1 MDWPP
6 AVAEVPESLPEL
18 RAGFVLAVSVSE
30 SPDLPRLGLT
40 ETHLRMALGEV
51 ARAVLVANGQ
61 IAYAGHLDPAGYTA
75 FLVREVERY
84 RSRDQPFTGYV
95 PWPVHR
101 PLTLTEI
108 TEHQQRLGLLGQY
121 VLLNVDGAP
130 IDDPGSVRS
139 EDGEPVDD
147 SAAERALTA
156 ARAYTVTVTDGRLV
170 VGGRRG
176 KGMGRIPGVVEEV
189 IESIRAGQPIFLAG
203 GFGGAAGDM
212 VKALGLDPD
221 DWLGLL
227 DRRADDDIA
236 ELLQV
241 VADANWRPD
250 SNGLTVDQNRQLA
263 VSYRAS
269 EIASFAING
278 FNNMQGTT

>member
-1 MDWPP
+1 
-6 AVAEVPESLPEL
+6 VADVPESLPEP
-18 RAGFVLAVSVSE
+18 RAGFTLAVSVSE

-61 IAYAGHLDPAGYTA
+61 IAYAGHFDPSGYTA

-101 PLTLTEI
+101 RLHLTEI

-121 VLLNVDGAP
+121 VLLDVDGIP
-130 IDDPGSVRS
+130 IDAPGSARDAV
-139 EDGEPVDD
+139 GEQIDD
-147 SAAERALTA
+147 TTAERALTA
-156 ARAYTVTVTDGRLV
+156 ARVYTVTVTDGRLV
-170 VGGRRG
+170 VGGQRV

-189 IESIRAGQPIFLAG
+189 IESIRAGQPVFLAG
-203 GFGGAAGDM
+203 GFGGATGDM

-221 DWLGLL
+221 DWLGMP
-227 DRRADDDIA
+227 DRRSDDDIA

-241 VADANWRPD
+241 VADTNWRPN
-250 SNGLTVDQNRQLA
+250 SNGLTIDQNRQLA

-269 EIASFAING
+269 EIASFVING
-278 FNNMQGTT
+278 FINMRGTA